1 MDNKILGN
9 GNKLGDCNKL
19 GEEQCGLQLV
29 CDYPNSGYEEP
40 IPDEQPVDYVV
51 DTKTADLDF
60 GE

>member
-1 MDNKILGN
+1 MSATKGCFMSI
-9 GNKLGDCNKL
+9 
-19 GEEQCGLQLV
+19 EEQCGLQLV

-51 DTKTADLDF
+51 DTKTADLYF